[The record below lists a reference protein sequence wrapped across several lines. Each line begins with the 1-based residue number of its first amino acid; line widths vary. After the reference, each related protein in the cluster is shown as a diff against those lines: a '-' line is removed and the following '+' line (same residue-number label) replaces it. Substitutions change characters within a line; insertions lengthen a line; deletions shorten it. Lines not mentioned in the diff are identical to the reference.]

1 MRARAARA
9 SSEMIFF
16 NPVMLALNV
25 VNRHD
30 MMLPPPPH
38 THTRTS
44 HHITLITQPHPPLPF
59 PRAPSRSDLA
69 YVTVNVVDSS
79 GTRNPNARERL
90 KFEVTGVGELQ
101 AVGTG
106 DPTDVSSFHTG
117 TRVTYQGRA
126 VAILRPAVGTPTGAI
141 TLKISAVDNASIPP
155 TTVTV
160 QVA

>member
-1 MRARAARA
+1 
-9 SSEMIFF
+9 
-16 NPVMLALNV
+16 MLALDV
-25 VNRHD
+25 VSRHD
-30 MMLPPPPH
+30 IMLPPPPH
-38 THTRTS
+38 THTHIHTRTHAHAHTSHPFPSHNITS
-44 HHITLITQPHPPLPF
+44 HHTHHSSTPITTLP
-59 PRAPSRSDLA
+59 RVPSRSDLA
-69 YVTVNVVDSS
+69 YVTVNVVDST

-141 TLKISAVDNASIPP
+141 TLKISAVDNSSIPP